1 MLVHTI
7 VVLLSSYL
15 FLAEHDVIVQRI
27 KEVMPG
33 AVKRYAGLI
42 KKDVRKV
49 IGGYFMAQ
57 FKIMFV
63 VALVLMGGLMLLGVH
78 YWAVLAVAIAILD
91 FLPMFGTGT
100 VLIPWAAVKLFTG
113 DFAYAAGPGTAL
125 RPVPGSPADHPAQ
138 DRGDSWGFRL

>member
-1 MLVHTI
+1 MW
-7 VVLLSSYL
+7 VLLSSYL

-78 YWAVLAVAIAILD
+78 YWAVRRWP
-91 FLPMFGTGT
+91 LPFW
-100 VLIPWAAVKLFTG
+100 ISCPC
-113 DFAYAAGPGTAL
+113 
-125 RPVPGSPADHPAQ
+125 SAQ
-138 DRGDSWGFRL
+138 ERC